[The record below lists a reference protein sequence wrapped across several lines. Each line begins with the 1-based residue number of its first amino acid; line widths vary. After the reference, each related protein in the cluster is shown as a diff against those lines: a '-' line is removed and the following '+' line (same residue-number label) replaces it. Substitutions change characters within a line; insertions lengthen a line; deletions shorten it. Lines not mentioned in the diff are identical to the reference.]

1 MRGRSGVLPVV
12 LSPGMGVEP
21 LPELWAPGAPPVPPL
36 YPPVPPGAVMD
47 AGAAPVIN

>member
-21 LPELWAPGAPPVPPL
+21 LPELWAPCA
-36 YPPVPPGAVMD
+36 PPVPPGAVMD